1 MKARKRG
8 RRGLAFLLAFAL
20 VFTTFVSDLSVVNAQ
35 ENVNTESSEGEASKE
50 TADKPE
56 KEEKKQ
62 EPEKKET
69 QKYVR
74 VTGGVRSIS

>member
-35 ENVNTESSEGEASKE
+35 ENANTESSEGEA
-50 TADKPE
+50 
-56 KEEKKQ
+56 
-62 EPEKKET
+62 
-69 QKYVR
+69 
-74 VTGGVRSIS
+74 